1 MNISFFFSFAYGGN
15 EIPSQLGA
23 QDQNNEE
30 ILFIE
35 YDRCESIFKSSLNHD
50 STLIIYSFFSS
61 RYEKCT
67 EPGIYNQPSRQNNE
81 CSVNNGEKDI
91 EDCTFVKGESCK
103 DY

>member
-35 YDRCESIFKSSLNHD
+35 YDRCESIFKSSMNHD
-50 STLIIYSFFSS
+50 STLIIYSFFPAVMKSARNLEYTTS
-61 RYEKCT
+61 HHVKT
-67 EPGIYNQPSRQNNE
+67 T
-81 CSVNNGEKDI
+81 SV
-91 EDCTFVKGESCK
+91 V
-103 DY
+103 